1 MLPFLKKKKAMV
13 ATNAEDES
21 LKRKPD
27 DGSEPFE
34 MLDAVCEDMMDAIHN
49 KNHKLLRFALRE
61 VFGEDIQDMD
71 EEQDEQTLD
80 EEQE

>member
-1 MLPFLKKKKAMV
+1 MLPFLKKKEAMV

-49 KNHKLLRFALRE
+49 KNHKLLRSALE
-61 VFGEDIQDMD
+61 ALCEHIQDMD